1 MIKYCILFSICF
13 ATNSYDTWIDRYS
26 HILESDIKSASFK
39 ISINSKNSKFVRDSI
54 IVGSIVIDKDKKFR
68 INLNSRSIVSDGLS
82 WKSYD
87 KRNNQIYIQ
96 QVDKYFEKKIFSWL
110 DYNKLKFIPKK
121 QMEDGGYNLNFIN
134 DNNNILIYFFKNSNE
149 IKSIEFNDNNYVY
162 KIRNII
168 LNIEKS
174 INLNLGDEE
183 TLVFDL
189 R

>member
-1 MIKYCILFSICF
+1 
-13 ATNSYDTWIDRYS
+13 
-26 HILESDIKSASFK
+26 
-39 ISINSKNSKFVRDSI
+39 
-54 IVGSIVIDKDKKFR
+54 
-68 INLNSRSIVSDGLS
+68 
-82 WKSYD
+82 
-87 KRNNQIYIQ
+87 
-96 QVDKYFEKKIFSWL
+96 
-110 DYNKLKFIPKK
+110 
-121 QMEDGGYNLNFIN
+121 GGYNLNFIN